1 LFNLKKFA
9 EEAVA
14 QVTPSFIDHGK
25 TAATVRA
32 ARPAPPA
39 PAKIPSP
46 NFKPAPSIGQRLT
59 HNPLTNFV
67 GKDLVKPIITT
78 GEKSLNTLGAGAVGV
93 GGGINTAIQSVAG
106 TDQSYQH
113 ALDQTQRSVDNL
125 LSHGIGNKGAY
136 LTPQQATSSGDGFSG
151 LKQNFLKPVAQG
163 VTDIAPLVAPVGA
176 IGQEGKLLYK
186 AGTQGLANAAVG
198 SGTDASQQLLDSG
211 HINVAQNLKAAG
223 LAGTVGAA
231 FPVAGAGARVVA
243 DGVTT
248 KLVPQVNNA
257 MAVRTEAGAVGKNV
271 LEPENKPTT
280 SLVPPPAAP
289 KLQDKPDLYFN
300 MDKKHEMA
308 NVKDMVSGKTPEQN
322 AKAATNAE
330 KLMTQASKGGTQ
342 KRDPILV
349 HKAED
354 GKYHVLDGNATTTT
368 AQKHG
373 FKQLP
378 VHVVDSKIKPEAQH
392 VEAVKAH
399 IKNAEKDNQELQD
412 LIKNVASEHGGN
424 AIEGPVKKI
433 HRTLKKTMDD
443 YKGDHNRMKDIIRG
457 TIETPDNTPA
467 NIKKIVDNIEA
478 KHGKAFEIKNVEH
491 TPNHDGYTDTKVIIE
506 TKNGVKGE
514 IIIASPEMLKAKNGP
529 GHKLY
534 EIANSKGSKY
544 TKEDKEKA
552 LAQMQK
558 LYSGAQE
565 AANKRLA
572 SAGDLSKS
580 ETSRLTA
587 SASDISRERS
597 TRPNGAGAPVKA
609 TKPSNEPSGS
619 STSLSTTSS
628 SKKNFVDINDVP
640 STNTVSQFS
649 QKSKRKPNTEDN
661 NRFTLGGKQGRQNI
675 GPETQEAISG
685 RHDTRSTKDLKE
697 NAETE
702 AGKLSNDDLIAQAH
716 DRMAVKVGKIDDK
729 DVAFAQQAIE
739 RADEAGRFD
748 DASGIHD
755 ALSEH
760 LVKNGQTIQAASL
773 FYRRSP
779 QGMYH
784 KALRDLKKTGVNLT
798 DDIKKELKAKTN
810 AIKAAKGTPAKQR
823 ATAEFQKY
831 VSDNIPKSKLQGAL
845 AVWKAGLLSG
855 VKTHGGNVVSNT
867 TFHGLK
873 TASNPMA
880 AAIDKAFSLGTK
892 TRTKTFTTKGNI
904 SGTKEGLGKAKDTLK
919 TGIDDREIL
928 GNKYEIHGEL
938 NFKNK
943 HIQRAFGKTSN
954 GIFRALKAADQPTYY
969 ANFKNTLYDLAKA
982 DGLNKGLKG
991 QELKFHVNKLVKDPP
1006 KEMAN
1011 TAQFAAEKSTLMQDT
1026 KLTRAL
1032 GGFTQKIPAAQVLV
1046 PFVKVPT
1053 NFLTRSIDYTPV
1065 GAIKTVV
1072 KQIRAKKFDQRAMSE
1087 ALGEATTGSALIY
1100 LGAELANSNLL
1111 SGQFPRNDQK
1121 ETARWKAEGIKANSI
1136 KVGNTWFSLNYL
1148 GPAGI
1153 LLGAGKDFHD
1163 AAKRG
1168 ESGTMGAIVGAGKNL
1183 TGQSFLTGFSGFADA
1198 LNNPERS
1205 AKSFINSEAGSI
1217 VPTLSADLAN
1227 FGDKMQRDANT
1238 AKDTIASRIPGA
1250 RNSLPVKQSV
1260 YGQELKQPANKFNQ
1274 LLNPVKPSQQI
1285 DDSVLSEVRRLH
1297 QVDPNNGDLQVTPT
1311 AQDKSIQLDGKDVK
1325 LNQKQQYDLQKQI
1338 GQATKTEWNKIIS
1351 DSKYSTLSD
1360 IDKANTLSKAR
1371 QDIGSAVKDSFA
1383 RANSLGGGGKLTKK
1397 AKQLLRGDEVNWF
1410 DRESKLSGDST
1421 KSASKTTGGSSSKDT
1436 TYLDKYNTAK
1446 DEFDKNS
1453 KDWSGVQ
1460 RIKKQ
1465 KELNRLAVAKDYS
1478 EDTVSLYGMGKNEV
1492 YNLVTTDPNGKQY
1505 VADLLKYGD
1514 ALVNAGITDTN
1525 KFRNKYGS
1533 EAIAPSKKRGT
1544 KGSTGSRGGSRG
1556 RTNFSLYSGS
1566 SAKNPIAY
1574 DKSLRSLLKQ
1584 AHVKNSRKLATHVPK
1599 GKVKLA

>member
-1 LFNLKKFA
+1 
-9 EEAVA
+9 
-14 QVTPSFIDHGK
+14 
-25 TAATVRA
+25 
-32 ARPAPPA
+32 
-39 PAKIPSP
+39 
-46 NFKPAPSIGQRLT
+46 
-59 HNPLTNFV
+59 
-67 GKDLVKPIITT
+67 
-78 GEKSLNTLGAGAVGV
+78 
-93 GGGINTAIQSVAG
+93 
-106 TDQSYQH
+106 
-113 ALDQTQRSVDNL
+113 
-125 LSHGIGNKGAY
+125 
-136 LTPQQATSSGDGFSG
+136 
-151 LKQNFLKPVAQG
+151 
-163 VTDIAPLVAPVGA
+163 
-176 IGQEGKLLYK
+176 
-186 AGTQGLANAAVG
+186 
-198 SGTDASQQLLDSG
+198 
-211 HINVAQNLKAAG
+211 
-223 LAGTVGAA
+223 
-231 FPVAGAGARVVA
+231 
-243 DGVTT
+243 
-248 KLVPQVNNA
+248 
-257 MAVRTEAGAVGKNV
+257 
-271 LEPENKPTT
+271 
-280 SLVPPPAAP
+280 
-289 KLQDKPDLYFN
+289 
-300 MDKKHEMA
+300 
-308 NVKDMVSGKTPEQN
+308 
-322 AKAATNAE
+322 
-330 KLMTQASKGGTQ
+330 
-342 KRDPILV
+342 
-349 HKAED
+349 
-354 GKYHVLDGNATTTT
+354 
-368 AQKHG
+368 
-373 FKQLP
+373 
-378 VHVVDSKIKPEAQH
+378 
-392 VEAVKAH
+392 
-399 IKNAEKDNQELQD
+399 
-412 LIKNVASEHGGN
+412 
-424 AIEGPVKKI
+424 
-433 HRTLKKTMDD
+433 
-443 YKGDHNRMKDIIRG
+443 
-457 TIETPDNTPA
+457 
-467 NIKKIVDNIEA
+467 
-478 KHGKAFEIKNVEH
+478 
-491 TPNHDGYTDTKVIIE
+491 
-506 TKNGVKGE
+506 
-514 IIIASPEMLKAKNGP
+514 MLKAKDGP

-534 EIANSKGSKY
+534 EIANSKGNKY
-544 TKEDKEKA
+544 TKEDKAKA

-558 LYSGAQE
+558 LYAGAQE

-640 STNTVSQFS
+640 STNIVTQDV
-649 QKSKRKPNTEDN
+649 QKSNKGSNEDN

-697 NAETE
+697 NAETQ
-702 AGKLSNDDLIAQAH
+702 ASKLSNDDLIAQAH

-798 DDIKKELKAKTN
+798 EDIKNELKAKTD
-810 AIKAAKGTPAKQR
+810 AIKAAKDQPAKQR

-855 VKTHGGNVVSNT
+855 VKTHGGNVVSNV

-873 TASNPMA
+873 TASSPMA

-892 TRTKTFTTKGNI
+892 KRTKTFTTKGNL
-904 SGTKEGLGKAKDTLK
+904 SGTKEGLGKAKGTLK
-919 TGIDDREIL
+919 TGIDEREIL

-991 QELKFHVNKLVKDPP
+991 QELKFHVNKLVKDPT
-1006 KEMAN
+1006 KELAN

-1032 GGFTQKIPAAQVLV
+1032 GGFTQKVPAAQVLV

-1065 GAIKTVV
+1065 GAIKTAV

-1136 KVGNTWFSLNYL
+1136 KVGNTWYSLNYL

-1217 VPTLSADLAN
+1217 IPTLSADLAN

-1238 AKDTIASRIPGA
+1238 AKDTIASRLPGA

-1325 LNQKQQYDLQKQI
+1325 LSQKQQYDLQKQI

-1351 DSKYSTLSD
+1351 DSKYSKLSD

-1383 RANSLGGGGKLTKK
+1383 RANSLGDGGKLTKK

-1410 DRESKLSGDST
+1410 DRESKLSGDTT
-1421 KSASKTTGGSSSKDT
+1421 KTASKTSGSSSTKDT
-1436 TYLDKYNTAK
+1436 TYLDKYNSAK
-1446 DEFDKNS
+1446 DDFDKNS

-1525 KFRNKYGS
+1525 KFRNKFGS
-1533 EAIAPSKKRGT
+1533 EAIAPSKKRGS
-1544 KGSTGSRGGSRG
+1544 KGGVGSRGGSRG